1 MKQKGMLPGK
11 QCMCL
16 NVFYT
21 GVKGKKQVHCSNGSF
36 GDVTVTRECC
46 QVGDLQWKNTISCE
60 AELALPKISTQ
71 SRAVVEKCFPY
82 EYAVTPAS
90 L

>member
-60 AELALPKISTQ
+60 AELALP
-71 SRAVVEKCFPY
+71 
-82 EYAVTPAS
+82 
-90 L
+90 

>member
-21 GVKGKKQVHCSNGSF
+21 GVKGKKQVHCSNGFFWRCNS
-36 GDVTVTRECC
+36 
-46 QVGDLQWKNTISCE
+46 NTGVLSGRR
-60 AELALPKISTQ
+60 LA
-71 SRAVVEKCFPY
+71 VEKTRFP
-82 EYAVTPAS
+82 VRLS
-90 L
+90 